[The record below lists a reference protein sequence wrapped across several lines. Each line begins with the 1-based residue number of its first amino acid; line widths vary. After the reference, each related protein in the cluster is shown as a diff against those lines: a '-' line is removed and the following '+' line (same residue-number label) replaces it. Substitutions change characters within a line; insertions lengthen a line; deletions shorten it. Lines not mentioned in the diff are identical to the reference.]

1 MKAVAQAKFQFL
13 NVTVNNAETKVIK
26 TAQMPGFYID
36 IFQKR
41 MGEYTPNIF
50 PSKNVWSFLCHI
62 FQCFNFFYNLMLT

>member
-36 IFQKR
+36 I
-41 MGEYTPNIF
+41 
-50 PSKNVWSFLCHI
+50 VWSFLCHI